1 MMGWFGL
8 GDFRYKREQR
18 RIQHDMDALGAVE
31 GDAWQCCEKC
41 RFYVL
46 AAELGSTYH
55 GGCRRHQI
63 KVFRGRVCRHFVT
76 VVKTR
81 DPNNHQ
87 LAQRQ

>member
-18 RIQHDMDALGAVE
+18 RIRRDMDALGAVD
-31 GDAWQCCEKC
+31 GSAWQCCEKC
-41 RFYVL
+41 RFYTP

-63 KVFRGRVCRHFVT
+63 KVFRRRMCRQFMAL
-76 VVKTR
+76 
-81 DPNNHQ
+81 PLAENPACE
-87 LAQRQ
+87 LAQSP